1 MILRACIEGTDC
13 EAGRQEGT
21 AMKWNAEIACPKC
34 KGTAAL
40 RINRSG
46 FLQRRVL
53 GLLGI
58 YPWKCGAC
66 GAQFLWRRRGS
77 RNRSSLLDTDR
88 VDSTGKS

>member
-1 MILRACIEGTDC
+1 MR
-13 EAGRQEGT
+13 
-21 AMKWNAEIACPKC
+21 WNTEIACPKC
-34 KGTAAL
+34 KGSAAL
-40 RINRSG
+40 RINRNG

-66 GAQFLWRRRGS
+66 GAGFLWPRRGT
-77 RNRSSLLDTDR
+77 RKRSGLLDADK